1 MWHSAKHLDL
11 LCQALEDV
19 EAGRCKRLIVCMP
32 PRHGKSELI
41 SKSFPSWCI
50 GKNPDREIIL
60 ASYGAE
66 LAEGFSRLNREKLRE
81 FGQDIFGIRISRESA
96 AVGRWGIEGHRGGMF
111 AVGVQGPITG
121 RGGHIVIIDDPGKGA
136 QEAAPA
142 TYRQHTIEWYQTVLR
157 TRLYPDAAIII
168 VMTRWHKEDLVGWLL
183 AQEAVGGEQWRV
195 LTMPAIAEK
204 NDPLRRNPGEA
215 LWPAWFDTKA
225 LADIKATMTPYQW
238 LALYQQRPTDPQG
251 ALFKHEYFRTY
262 QTTTVSGQPAY
273 QLNGRNY
280 LRRNLTIF
288 QTVDPAASLKSSA
301 DWFVIA
307 TWGITPDNNLL
318 LLDVYRA
325 RVESPDHLARLLQAY
340 ETWRPV
346 AVGIE
351 AAGLGKST
359 YQTAKRSRLP
369 IIPLQPDTDKYTR
382 ALPMAILY
390 QSGKVYHP
398 AGSPWLHTWE
408 SELLEFPTGEHDDQV
423 DTASYAGIL
432 YPTLGRRSGRCPAD
446 CLL

>member
-121 RGGHIVIIDDPGKGA
+121 RGGHIVIIDDPVKGA
-136 QEAAPA
+136 QEAASA

-195 LTMPAIAEK
+195 LTLPAIAEK

-262 QTTTVSGQPAY
+262 QT
-273 QLNGRNY
+273 
-280 LRRNLTIF
+280 
-288 QTVDPAASLKSSA
+288 
-301 DWFVIA
+301 
-307 TWGITPDNNLL
+307 
-318 LLDVYRA
+318 
-325 RVESPDHLARLLQAY
+325 
-340 ETWRPV
+340 
-346 AVGIE
+346 
-351 AAGLGKST
+351 
-359 YQTAKRSRLP
+359 AKRSRLP

-398 AGSPWLHTWE
+398 AGTPWLHTWE

-432 YPTLGRRSGRCPAD
+432 YPTLGRRSGRGPAD